1 MSKRP
6 RRPRARAAG
15 ESGAPDEGRAR
26 RLLATGVFSASL
38 LSRLLFWRATPDRD
52 MAWTAYFQGD
62 APLWLDYARAIE
74 LGRPFEL
81 GLPIHPPGAAWLVAL
96 LWNGSPSGIPFL
108 RFAWV
113 VLGALVPLLVFLAA
127 ARSFPLRA
135 AAVAGVLCAAS
146 TGLLVLSTSVNNE
159 TPYLVLVAGSL
170 WFLEDLRGRAPTG
183 RLAVWSALNAVA
195 CLFRVEHALFF
206 ALVLAL
212 FSVRW
217 ARAGAPWALRRAAAS
232 LFFFALPLVPWHASA
247 WSAIARF
254 NERPRP
260 LTPVEERAVG
270 GVEEA
275 TREVPWTPE
284 AARMREELPGF
295 ARRTGAAFVLATA
308 AHRGRTTIGV
318 EEFRA
323 LDEAF
328 GYVPRRLSRF
338 PFVSAYGPLNFALA
352 NHADA
357 TGGFDRSPLSEPPGL
372 AGGRTSYPAFLVQ
385 GLPPADLTFVYP
397 PHLNLF
403 NEGYAIG
410 WGWIARHPADFV
422 RLAFRKLA
430 IFWEG
435 AAAGFTGYNLP
446 MGLSGNRRAVD
457 LVTAEGGVATGVA
470 FRRARRRARGGRGG
484 LAPARPRPMAHFP
497 REQGLRDGPLLRL
510 RPARRDGRA
519 GRGAPRG
526 ARGRAV
532 GRSAARRSART
543 GRSSAG
549 RPRSSCLPS
558 GSRRRGSS
566 RSPTFASTAPRSTRR
581 PRLPRTTI
589 GAAGSGWGQ
598 AGSLAL

>member
-1 MSKRP
+1 MSKRR
-6 RRPRARAAG
+6 RRPRARATG
-15 ESGAPDEGRAR
+15 ESAAPDEGRTR
-26 RLLATGVFSASL
+26 RLLAIGVFSASL

-96 LWNGSPSGIPFL
+96 LWNGSSSGIPFL

-135 AAVAGVLCAAS
+135 AAVTGVLCAAS

-159 TPYLVLVAGSL
+159 TPYLLLVAGSL
-170 WFLEDLRGRAPTG
+170 WFLEDLRVRAPTG

-217 ARAGAPWALRRAAAS
+217 ARAGAPRVLRRAAAS

-275 TREVPWTPE
+275 TREVQWTPE

-352 NHADA
+352 NHAGA
-357 TGGFDRSPLSEPPGL
+357 TGGFDRSPLSEPPRL
-372 AGGRTSYPAFLVQ
+372 AGGRASYPAFLVQ
-385 GLPPADLTFVYP
+385 GLPPADLAFVYP

-435 AAAGFTGYNLP
+435 AASGFTGYNLP
-446 MGLSGNRRAVD
+446 MGLSGTRRAVD
-457 LVTAEGGVATGVA
+457 LVTAEGAVATAWRLVA
-470 FRRARRRARGGRGG
+470 LAVALAGAVAGWRRPALAPWLLFLASKVVVTVLFFGYARHGATVVPVVALLAGLAAERWMFRRA
-484 LAPARPRPMAHFP
+484 P
-497 REQGLRDGPLLRL
+497 L
-510 RPARRDGRA
+510 RPDRTVL
-519 GRGAPRG
+519 RGA
-526 ARGRAV
+526 AAVLLLAV
-532 GRSAARRSART
+532 GVEAARFLSKPEVRVDGA
-543 GRSSAG
+543 A
-549 RPRSSCLPS
+549 
-558 GSRRRGSS
+558 
-566 RSPTFASTAPRSTRR
+566 
-581 PRLPRTTI
+581 I
-589 GAAGSGWGQ
+589 GAAAPSSSNDHRSRRIEVGSGR
-598 AGSLAL
+598 